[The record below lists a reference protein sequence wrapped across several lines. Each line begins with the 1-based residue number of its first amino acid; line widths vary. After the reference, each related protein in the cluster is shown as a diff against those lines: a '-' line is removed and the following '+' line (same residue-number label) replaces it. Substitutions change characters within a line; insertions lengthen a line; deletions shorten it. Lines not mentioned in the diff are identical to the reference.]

1 MHFRKPAALVLAAAM
16 LVALPALPGCGP
28 HLGGY
33 DYNAGEARQSNSLYH
48 GTAVTV
54 QEVNI
59 NSNSSSRQTAGGL
72 IGAIAGGAVLWPP
85 LAERCSAEPQA
96 SVQEI
101 LLPDRPVCRSPSATT
116 TAAKKSLF
124 RARIPISLPGSVC
137 ASLSAPTDPAA
148 SNPSTDLLRESY
160 LPFLQHYILG
170 GPDA

>member
-72 IGAIAGGAVLWPP
+72 IGAIAGGVIGAGD
-85 LAERCSAEPQA
+85 LASRQTGLQITVRYDNGSEEVIVQGKDPYIAPGQRVRIIVGADGSRRVEP
-96 SVQEI
+96 E
-101 LLPDRPVCRSPSATT
+101 
-116 TAAKKSLF
+116 
-124 RARIPISLPGSVC
+124 
-137 ASLSAPTDPAA
+137 
-148 SNPSTDLLRESY
+148 Y
-160 LPFLQHYILG
+160 
-170 GPDA
+170 